1 MDFVRYQGLAVRT
14 AKDLGETGDLLHSA
28 LGVAGEAGEFV
39 DCVKKHTVYGRPLD
53 KANAVEELGDL
64 LWFVALGCKALGV
77 SMATVAEQNIAKL
90 RQRYPDQYSDELAAA
105 RLDKE
110 EQTCLIS

>member
-1 MDFVRYQGLAVRT
+1 MDFVQYQAAAIKT

-28 LGVAGEAGEFV
+28 LGLAGEAGEFV

-77 SMATVAEQNIAKL
+77 SMDMVAEQNIGKL
-90 RQRYPDQYSDELAAA
+90 KVRYPDKYTDENAAL
-105 RLDKE
+105 RLDKG
-110 EQTCLIS
+110 EQT

>member
-1 MDFVRYQGLAVRT
+1 MDFVRYQGLALRT

-28 LGVAGEAGEFV
+28 LGLAGEAGEFV

-53 KANAVEELGDL
+53 KANAIEELGDL

-77 SMATVAEQNIAKL
+77 SMSTVAEQNIAKL
-90 RQRYPDQYSDELAAA
+90 GQRYPEKYSDKLADE
-105 RLDKE
+105 RLDKR
-110 EQTCLIS
+110 EQSGLIL